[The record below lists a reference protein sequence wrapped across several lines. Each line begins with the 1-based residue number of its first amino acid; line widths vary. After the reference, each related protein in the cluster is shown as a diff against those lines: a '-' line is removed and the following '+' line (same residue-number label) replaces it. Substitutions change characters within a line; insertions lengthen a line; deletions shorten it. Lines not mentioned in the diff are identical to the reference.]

1 MIRTAKEAVDR
12 AVKEISDIQ
21 LKKVRPIRFR
31 YDHLNENTLGG
42 LLPHTIIGI
51 AGSSGSGKSFTSQML
66 EEDLFDPN
74 LNPHCEDIRLIRC
87 NFEMPVRSLLL
98 RRMSR
103 ATDLDIDE
111 LLSDVPSD
119 FNKSILKKVA
129 DKERSERIFYYSDM
143 VTPEIFEKDMEK
155 FLIEVQNESKEKERK
170 IQTVISVDHMA
181 LIEAQTDPKTAIDK
195 LVKSMNK
202 LKIKYDVIFVMI
214 SQLNREINKR
224 ISNKMEQAPRRDD
237 LYQTDTMYH
246 LADYIIIIHRPEML
260 GIDEYMWIRPGKYD
274 WIPDCFKWN
283 PTAERTSFKTEGLVF
298 WHYIKLREQT
308 RKRKQTSI
316 NIEVLPGYERLYHSR
331 SGGVLIEQQVKEP
344 DNVYIPP
351 DITEEDNLFR

>member
-1 MIRTAKEAVDR
+1 MIRTAKEAIDS

-21 LKKVRPIRFR
+21 KKKIRPIRFR
-31 YDHLNENTLGG
+31 YDHLNKNTLGG

-51 AGSSGSGKSFTSQML
+51 AGSSGSGKSFTAQIL
-66 EEDLFDPN
+66 EEDLFNPE
-74 LNPHCEDIRLIRC
+74 LNPQWEDIRLIRC

-111 LLSDVPSD
+111 LLEDIPSEP
-119 FNKSILKKVA
+119 NLKILKDVA
-129 DKERSERIFYYSDM
+129 DRERSERIFYYSDL
-143 VTPEIFEKDMEK
+143 VTPEMFEKDIED
-155 FLIEVQNESKEKERK
+155 FLVKVKAEGIENKKK
-170 IQTVISVDHMA
+170 ITTVVSVDHMA
-181 LIEAQTDPKTAIDK
+181 LIEAQSDPKTAIDK
-195 LVKSMNK
+195 LVKAMNK
-202 LKIKYDVIFVMI
+202 LKLKYNVIFVML

-246 LADYIIIIHRPEML
+246 LADYIVVIHRPEML
-260 GIDEYMWIRPGKYD
+260 GIDEYMWIRPAKYD
-274 WIPDCFKWN
+274 WIPDCFKVN

-308 RKRKQTSI
+308 RKRKQSSI
-316 NIEVLPGYERLYHSR
+316 NIEILPGYERLYYSR
-331 SGGVLIEQQVKEP
+331 SGGVLLS
-344 DNVYIPP
+344 PP
-351 DITEEDNLFR
+351 AVDQDRTYTPPEDTDDELFR